1 MNNNFVQ
8 NKKHKKK
15 EKHKKRT
22 YKNKK
27 EKHKKRTYKNKKKYK
42 IKGNGLC
49 GSKDKSCK
57 SPRYLDNRETGDNQQ
72 EFPDVDSFWHPPE
85 EKKLVTLRYNTNL
98 DTSVTFDIEFN
109 LDNKPIKLLE
119 NIIKDLYDR
128 FIIPISSPEKVI
140 NALQLSMEFSDIELN
155 KGETLYNQGIRENAL
170 IIINGINLEVLS
182 NQTITLYYKTD
193 YNENIPIKTGVV
205 NLKLNSELIVLFDK
219 IEQSIE
225 FPDPYNFQNFLI
237 YVELNWNTYDGG
249 VHNYTIRRPP
259 LSDWNGSEDPGWEW
273 NRGKLTNK
281 DKENFFHFDDE
292 KKNPWGRKL
301 YEIGIRDK
309 TKIQINGYST
319 YLEKII
325 KIKEWG
331 ERKKYQEEKDAAFY
345 QKWADHHRY

>member
-8 NKKHKKK
+8 NK
-15 EKHKKRT
+15 KHKKRT

-182 NQTITLYYKTD
+182 NQTIKVYYKTD
-193 YNENIPIKTGVV
+193 YNENIPVITGSIT
-205 NLKLNSELIVLFDK
+205 LKLNSEFTQLITL
-219 IEQSIE
+219 IEQYSYPSLGRFLTRGKRIE
-225 FPDPYNFQNFLI
+225 M
-237 YVELNWNTYDGG
+237 NTYDGCF
-249 VHNYTIRRPP
+249 HNYTIGPQ
-259 LSDWNGSEDPGWEW
+259 WNEEESVWEW
-273 NRGKLTNK
+273 YRLKMTDKDYGKI
-281 DKENFFHFDDE
+281 
-292 KKNPWGRKL
+292 NPYLIKL

-309 TKIQINGYST
+309 TTIQFNGYIT
-319 YLEKII
+319 YIEELIEK
-325 KIKEWG
+325 E
-331 ERKKYQEEKDAAFY
+331 KKLWWESQLINDALNRLRIENFN
-345 QKWADHHRY
+345 K